1 MSTHP
6 ASDASLPLPPC
17 RHIRINLGDPAIVKH
32 TLDEQA
38 AMVSGSD
45 DNGKRESD
53 GAADRMRT
61 HACGHLALSTLRAD

>member
-38 AMVSGSD
+38 AMVSGAEMAMKSD
-45 DNGKRESD
+45 CD
-53 GAADRMRT
+53 G
-61 HACGHLALSTLRAD
+61 S